1 MPKAK
6 ERKPNDKI
14 KNQGKR
20 KARGLV
26 QNQARRVMTAKMRKE
41 LAQQKRSASGSTSGE
56 TVRDTSPTAEA
67 VEQMEQTAG
76 AAVQEVGHRT
86 KQGVSQAVTKVK
98 QERRKI
104 KERQDQLKEG
114 EPSPKPL
121 IPETPEAPA
130 PEPNRA
136 APRKKTSRTPPRSKP
151 QAASRTDGKPLAPK
165 EKPAPSIRSK
175 TPKTRPASGLEA
187 PNAPKVRPAGIPTDP
202 PVPRT
207 RTAGTETAPPLTEPW
222 TADRPSAP
230 PTPGERMREW
240 AVDKRKKQA
249 QEFGQVSA
257 SPEYREQPP
266 VSHYGKSP
274 AVPGSPAPSKEP
286 FSFNNQSIYPSIKE
300 RPRTSTILKEKSQG
314 WTITPRTRQSVE
326 QAAGNTA
333 VPPKAPAPAEAKTT
347 AKHFMDRARQK
358 AKKEAQRTIA
368 QGSKK
373 TAKAAVDLSRKAAAA
388 TANAVKSLIG
398 ALSALVGG
406 AALAAALCVIFLI
419 AAVIASPFGLLF
431 SNEPSPGAVPL
442 NAAVTQINVE
452 LTDKLSLLQA
462 GDYDS
467 IDIQGTGP
475 DWREVAAVF
484 ACKTSLGTDGVD
496 VAALTPDRVDRL
508 KAVF

>member
-175 TPKTRPASGLEA
+175 TPKTRPERGPEALAIPNRYSLNHGQQISRPPRQRRESVCGNGLWT
-187 PNAPKVRPAGIPTDP
+187 NGRNRPRSLGKSP
-202 PVPRT
+202 PRQNIGNSPRS
-207 RTAGTETAPPLTEPW
+207 AIMENPPQSPAAPPLQKNLFLLIINLSIHPSRRGPEP
-222 TADRPSAP
+222 P
-230 PTPGERMREW
+230 P
-240 AVDKRKKQA
+240 
-249 QEFGQVSA
+249 F
-257 SPEYREQPP
+257 
-266 VSHYGKSP
+266 
-274 AVPGSPAPSKEP
+274 
-286 FSFNNQSIYPSIKE
+286 
-300 RPRTSTILKEKSQG
+300 
-314 WTITPRTRQSVE
+314 
-326 QAAGNTA
+326 
-333 VPPKAPAPAEAKTT
+333 
-347 AKHFMDRARQK
+347 
-358 AKKEAQRTIA
+358 
-368 QGSKK
+368 
-373 TAKAAVDLSRKAAAA
+373 
-388 TANAVKSLIG
+388 
-398 ALSALVGG
+398 
-406 AALAAALCVIFLI
+406 
-419 AAVIASPFGLLF
+419 
-431 SNEPSPGAVPL
+431 
-442 NAAVTQINVE
+442 
-452 LTDKLSLLQA
+452 
-462 GDYDS
+462 
-467 IDIQGTGP
+467 
-475 DWREVAAVF
+475 
-484 ACKTSLGTDGVD
+484 
-496 VAALTPDRVDRL
+496 
-508 KAVF
+508 